1 MISAERLWLNAD
13 KSAVVADGDPNAR
26 FLLVGVG
33 GNVPAEFADLVSAS
47 AEALDPEPEP
57 EVDPEP
63 EVEAHV
69 AKPAPSEQAAA
80 KPKTSNRK

>member
-33 GNVPAEFADLVSAS
+33 GNVPAEFADLVSAV
-47 AEALDPEPEP
+47 AEALEPEPEP
-57 EVDPEP
+57 
-63 EVEAHV
+63 EAHV

-80 KPKTSNRK
+80 KPKTLKSK

>member
-13 KSAVVADGDPNAR
+13 KSAVVADGDPDAR

-33 GNVPAEFADLVSAS
+33 GNVPAEFADLVSAV
-47 AEALDPEPEP
+47 AEALEPEPEP
-57 EVDPEP
+57 
-63 EVEAHV
+63 EAHV
-69 AKPAPSEQAAA
+69 AKPAPSERPAA

>member
-13 KSAVVADGDPNAR
+13 KSAVVADGDPDAR

-33 GNVPAEFADLVSAS
+33 GNVPAEFADLVSAV
-47 AEALDPEPEP
+47 AEALEPEPEP
-57 EVDPEP
+57 
-63 EVEAHV
+63 EAHV